1 MRRCTHAVR
10 IIAVLTAFGAAP
22 AFAQAPPAPPK
33 IWTATAGGGLA
44 LTDGNTDTST
54 VNASYEMTYDP
65 QTRNVVK
72 SDGLFLRGKT
82 EGTLSADR
90 LGLNGRDEFTFNDRA
105 YVFGQNQFL
114 RDRFKDITYLL
125 APTAG
130 LGYALA
136 ASDATK
142 LGVDAGIGGVWEKNP
157 GFDVSGSGAVTLGE
171 KLAQVLTATTSVS
184 QSYSGLWKTA
194 DFGDSLHIFNVG
206 VAIAMTSRVQ
216 FKLDVLDTFKSQP
229 PLATVQKNDVAT
241 LISLVYKM

>member
-1 MRRCTHAVR
+1 MRRCLHGVQL
-10 IIAVLTAFGAAP
+10 IAVVTALGAVP
-22 AFAQAPPAPPK
+22 VFAQAPPAAPK

-44 LTDGNTDTST
+44 VTSGNTDTST
-54 VNASYEMTYDP
+54 VNASYDVTYDP
-65 QTRNVVK
+65 QTQNVVK

-82 EGTLSADR
+82 EGDLSADR
-90 LGLNGRDEFTFNDRA
+90 LGLNGRDEFKFNKRA

-130 LGYALA
+130 LGYAIA

-142 LGVDAGIGGVWEKNP
+142 LGVDAGLGGVWEKNP
-157 GFDVSGSGAVTLGE
+157 GFDVRASGAVTLGE
-171 KLAQVLTATTSVS
+171 KLAHVLTPTTAVS

-206 VAIAMTSRVQ
+206 VAVSMTSRIQ
-216 FKLDVLDTFKSQP
+216 FKFDLLDTFKNQP
-229 PLATVQKNDVAT
+229 PLPTIQKNDVAT
-241 LISLVYKM
+241 LISLVFKM

>member
-1 MRRCTHAVR
+1 L
-10 IIAVLTAFGAAP
+10 IAVLTVLGAAP
-22 AFAQAPPAPPK
+22 AFAQAPPAPAK
-33 IWTATAGGGLA
+33 IWVATAGGGLA

-54 VNASYEMTYDP
+54 VNASYEVTYDP
-65 QTRNVVK
+65 QMRNVVK

-82 EGTLSADR
+82 EGELSADR

-114 RDRFKDITYLL
+114 RDRFKDITYLI

-130 LGYALA
+130 VGYALA
-136 ASDATK
+136 ASDVTK

-157 GFDVSGSGAVTLGE
+157 GFDVRTSGAVTLGE
-171 KLAQVLTATTSVS
+171 KLAQVVTATTSLS

-194 DFGDSLHIFNVG
+194 DFGDSLHILNVG
-206 VAIAMTSRVQ
+206 VAVAMTSRIQ
-216 FKLDVLDTFKSQP
+216 FKFDVLDTFKNEP
-229 PLATVQKNDVAT
+229 PLPTIQKNDVAT